1 MPEKAQTSKPR
12 LEYLF
17 HPRHIA
23 VVGVS
28 TDMSRIGPGRMFTE
42 ALLTASFKGSV
53 YPVSR
58 SGGEIFGRKV
68 YTSLKDIPGSID
80 YVISAIPA
88 RDTPRLIGECAA
100 KRVKA
105 VHMFTA
111 GFSEIADE
119 EGKRLEAEVIDLARS
134 NGIRIIG
141 PNCMGLFCPETG
153 LSFELALPRES
164 GQVGFISQSGGNAIQ
179 AVREAQTKNIY
190 FSKIIS
196 YGNASDLNESDF
208 LEYLTG
214 DPGTRVIT
222 AYLEGVKDGHRF
234 KEVMRRAARKKPV
247 IVYKGGTSEGGQRAV
262 ASHTGALAGESAV
275 WTSFLKQVG
284 AVQVHSL
291 DEMLDM
297 VALFNYLPPP
307 AGKAVGIIGIG
318 GGNSVLAADASAQA
332 GLNVPLLPPEA
343 RQQLEA
349 IYASEA
355 GGSFRNPVDMYF
367 AKFNL
372 ARETVRV
379 VDDCPE
385 IDLIII
391 HVTIGWNPKHDVNL
405 AKTHVE
411 MLTELCQEI
420 KKPAAVVLRPFG
432 PAKYTRIAGDAEAEL
447 FGAGFPVFFSVSRAA
462 QAISRYVDYH
472 RRKARR

>member
-1 MPEKAQTSKPR
+1 MPENTRAVKPQ

-23 VVGVS
+23 VVGVT
-28 TDMSRIGPGRMFTE
+28 TDMSRISPGRMFTE
-42 ALLTASFKGSV
+42 ALLTTGFKGKV

-58 SGGEIFGRKV
+58 SGGKIFGQKV
-68 YTSLKDIPGSID
+68 FPGLKDIPGDID

-88 RDTPRLIGECAA
+88 RDTPQLIRDCAG
-100 KRVKA
+100 KKVKT

-119 EGKRLEAEVIDLARS
+119 GGKKLESEVLELARQ
-134 NGIRIIG
+134 NDIRIIG

-153 LSFELALPRES
+153 LSFELALPREN
-164 GQVGFISQSGGNAIQ
+164 GRIGFVSQSGGNAIQ
-179 AVREAQTKNIY
+179 AVREAQTKNMF

-196 YGNASDLNESDF
+196 YGNSSDLNESDF
-208 LEYLTG
+208 LEYLAD
-214 DPGTRVIT
+214 DPATSIIT
-222 AYLEGVKDGHRF
+222 TYIEGIKDGPRF
-234 KEVMRRAARKKPV
+234 KEVMRRTARKKPV
-247 IVYKGGTSEGGQRAV
+247 IVYKGGTSDGGQRAA
-262 ASHTGALAGESAV
+262 ASHTGAIAGSEMV
-275 WTSFLKQVG
+275 WASFLKQVG
-284 AVQVHSL
+284 AVQVYSL
-291 DEMLDM
+291 DEMMDM
-297 VALFNYLPPP
+297 AALFSYMSTPK
-307 AGKAVGIIGIG
+307 GKAVGIIGIG
-318 GGNSVLAADASAQA
+318 GGNSVLAADTSAQA
-332 GLNVPLLPPEA
+332 GLSVPPLPPTA

-349 IYASEA
+349 IYSSEA

-379 VDDCPE
+379 VDDCRE

-411 MLTELCQEI
+411 MLTGLCREI

-432 PAKYTRIAGDAEAEL
+432 PAKYTRIAGDTEDIL
-447 FGAGFPVFFSVSRAA
+447 FKAGFPVFFSVSRAA
-462 QAISRYVDYH
+462 QTISRYVDYH